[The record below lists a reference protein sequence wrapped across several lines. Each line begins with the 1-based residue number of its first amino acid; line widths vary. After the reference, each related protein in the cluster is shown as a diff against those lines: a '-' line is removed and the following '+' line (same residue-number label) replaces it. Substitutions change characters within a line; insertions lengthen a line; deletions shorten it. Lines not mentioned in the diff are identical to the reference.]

1 MRKPVA
7 GKQNEKAVEAE
18 QLYRDGEKLADI
30 ARKLEIPAGTVRRW
44 KSTYKWDGEGSERE
58 ANVRKEKANARKAKR
73 AAEKKM
79 IASVEANEELTEK
92 QKLFCLYY
100 VKSFNATQSYLKAY
114 GCAYSTA
121 LTEGPA
127 TLTNPRIRVEIQRLK
142 EIKRQSLFADV
153 DDLVEKQMRIAFAD
167 LSDYIEWGRE
177 EVPVMAAFGP
187 VQVTDPETGE
197 KVPLMKEVNAVRFK
211 ESSQV
216 DGSVLEEVK
225 VGRDGASVKL
235 ANRDKAL
242 QWLSTYFMA
251 NPMDQHKVEYDQKR
265 LELEEKV
272 RFGEAGPELADDP
285 LSRSIKEVID
295 DGLLE
300 KAAGDIAVPED

>member
-1 MRKPVA
+1 MSPCSCCPMRDRCDHRSAP
-7 GKQNEKAVEAE
+7 EE
-18 QLYRDGEKLADI
+18 
-30 ARKLEIPAGTVRRW
+30 VRREVCSW
-44 KSTYKWDGEGSERE
+44 FELAERYGIKCCGS
-58 ANVRKEKANARKAKR
+58 
-73 AAEKKM
+73 
-79 IASVEANEELTEK
+79 
-92 QKLFCLYY
+92 CDW
-100 VKSFNATQSYLKAY
+100 Y

-285 LSRSIKEVID
+285 LSLSLIHI
-295 DGLLE
+295 
-300 KAAGDIAVPED
+300 

>member
-44 KSTYKWDGEGSERE
+44 KSTYKWDGEGSKRE

-142 EIKRQSLFADV
+142 E
-153 DDLVEKQMRIAFAD
+153 